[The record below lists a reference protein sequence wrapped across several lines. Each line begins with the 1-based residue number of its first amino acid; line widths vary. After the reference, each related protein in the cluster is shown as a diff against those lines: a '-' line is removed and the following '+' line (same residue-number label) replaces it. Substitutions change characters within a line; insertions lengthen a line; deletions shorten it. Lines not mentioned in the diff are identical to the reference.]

1 MPGSPLIRLGLLTK
15 KITMIAQNLQK
26 KEAKPLQ
33 DKSPLLV
40 ELHHYYK
47 LTTNILYH
55 RTQSTSSRLRVNIW
69 TQFLLSAK
77 LGGGAGWAN
86 QKKAPRR
93 RSRAQT
99 DDARQ
104 ARGAGCGAPR
114 RRRTA
119 DGKDGEHRKGVF
131 YLNTGRAFIAEKEKE
146 QKMPGALATDLVFA
160 TVRKHNLLVPE
171 GKRTAFKR
179 ACPKSP
185 ELSSIT
191 FLKFWLWGFL
201 G

>member
-1 MPGSPLIRLGLLTK
+1 
-15 KITMIAQNLQK
+15 MIAQNLQK

-33 DKSPLLV
+33 DKSPLLI

-55 RTQSTSSRLRVNIW
+55 RAQSTSSRLRVNIC

-77 LGGGAGWAN
+77 LGGGVGWAN
-86 QKKAPRR
+86 QKKAPR
-93 RSRAQT
+93 STA
-99 DDARQ
+99 A
-104 ARGAGCGAPR
+104 
-114 RRRTA
+114 RRRTTPDKQRAQGMARPA
-119 DGKDGEHRKGVF
+119 DGGRRTAKDGEHRKGIF
-131 YLNTGRAFIAEKEKE
+131 YLNSGRAFIAEKEKDL
-146 QKMPGALATDLVFA
+146 KMPGALATDLVFA

-191 FLKFWLWGFL
+191 F
-201 G
+201 

>member
-1 MPGSPLIRLGLLTK
+1 
-15 KITMIAQNLQK
+15 MIAQNLQK
-26 KEAKPLQ
+26 KRRNRYKIKVPFLI
-33 DKSPLLV
+33 

-55 RTQSTSSRLRVNIW
+55 RAQSTSSRFRVNIW
-69 TQFLLSAK
+69 YKFLLSAK

-104 ARGAGCGAPR
+104 ARGAGHGAPR

-119 DGKDGEHRKGVF
+119 DGKDGEHRKGIF
-131 YLNTGRAFIAEKEKE
+131 YLNSGRAFIAEKEKDLR
-146 QKMPGALATDLVFA
+146 KPGALATDLVFA
-160 TVRKHNLLVPE
+160 TVRKHYLLVPE
-171 GKRTAFKR
+171 GKRTASKR
-179 ACPKSP
+179 VRPKSP

-191 FLKFWLWGFL
+191 FFKFWLWGFL